1 MTTVQRSSKKQ
12 HRLNDGEHSQPSKKQ
27 KRPNDCI
34 AEVLSSSEKRISLDP
49 PKPKRKKLYRR
60 RATVIEREEYRL
72 RKMIS
77 ELKKD
82 NTRLRNLLWQAC
94 PNLLR
99 RLPRAIVSYIIT
111 FLDTRRLDYLG
122 LTQGLNQYALLL
134 NTDRTAIDVYEL
146 SKVYIYSMGRFL
158 LRQPMVCNLSAQQV
172 LESFARTSRVWWKSD
187 RSKWKLKLTEELP
200 KLGTQRIKQSPPVKK
215 PLFSKSDLS
224 YQKQERA
231 REQKELCATLTL
243 SSSPADALPF
253 RQWADLQC
261 KTTLME
267 SANTTRPRV
276 RTSPFTTCFDIES
289 SVEEDESPVEEDED
303 MNDVFRYLEENS
315 TVLAFD
321 NAFC

>member
-1 MTTVQRSSKKQ
+1 MATVQRSSKKQ

-27 KRPNDCI
+27 KRPNDGI
-34 AEVLSSSEKRISLDP
+34 VSSSEKRISLDP
-49 PKPKRKKLYRR
+49 PKPKCKKSYRR
-60 RATVIEREEYRL
+60 LNGRREATVIEREEYRL
-72 RKMIS
+72 RKLIS
-77 ELKKD
+77 DLKKD

-134 NTDRTAIDVYEL
+134 NTDRTAVDVYEL

-224 YQKQERA
+224 YQKQERV
-231 REQKELCATLTL
+231 RE
-243 SSSPADALPF
+243 
-253 RQWADLQC
+253 
-261 KTTLME
+261 
-267 SANTTRPRV
+267 
-276 RTSPFTTCFDIES
+276 
-289 SVEEDESPVEEDED
+289 
-303 MNDVFRYLEENS
+303 
-315 TVLAFD
+315 
-321 NAFC
+321 